1 MSFPHQFS
9 TSLYPDNKSLKLGG
23 VTVSHLILS
32 SSSLDQFCVSTQS
45 SLGQNKKCRGKPE
58 AELDLKDSQCQEL
71 HARSQSSQAA
81 AGAACSEASASVC
94 SLTRLVAR
102 RWDGALLQGL
112 SSWARDKSMYRE
124 GFVVQGYACMG
135 NALQE
140 QLFTCTALGSHQSSP
155 KCVLGS
161 SPSEGLSSAHFVCV
175 CQWLQRGVRQLGLIP
190 VSVEWRTSP
199 LSLCSV

>member
-1 MSFPHQFS
+1 MPFPHQFS

-71 HARSQSSQAA
+71 HACSQSSQAA

-94 SLTRLVAR
+94 SLTRVVAR

-112 SSWARDKSMYRE
+112 SSWARDESVR
-124 GFVVQGYACMG
+124 
-135 NALQE
+135 
-140 QLFTCTALGSHQSSP
+140 
-155 KCVLGS
+155 
-161 SPSEGLSSAHFVCV
+161 
-175 CQWLQRGVRQLGLIP
+175 RGVCGAGLCLHGKCP
-190 VSVEWRTSP
+190 TGAVVHLYSP
-199 LSLCSV
+199 WKSPE